1 MTLKNNNKKPKLTR
15 KPKKISSSFLI
26 FFRQFQGTKTSKW
39 NSSHQMKTFNTK
51 IDYFNDRNW
60 CQHQFSLSGAKIWRP
75 LFLALLSN
83 QELRNNKN
91 KFLYQNWIEKTLR
104 DRICIVC
111 KLLCELWNHHLFM
124 TSFLLW
130 SLSFNF
136 VLNQQIWS
144 NCPSIWSKKDAIA
157 QKKNVRTKLKKSKI
171 LNSEFTVKCE
181 KVNNE
186 RVLSILITS
195 FRFTY

>member
-1 MTLKNNNKKPKLTR
+1 
-15 KPKKISSSFLI
+15 
-26 FFRQFQGTKTSKW
+26 
-39 NSSHQMKTFNTK
+39 MKTFNTK
-51 IDYFNDRNW
+51 IDYFDDQNW

-91 KFLYQNWIEKTLR
+91 KFLYQNRIEKTLR

-136 VLNQQIWS
+136 VFNQQILS

-157 QKKNVRTKLKKSKI
+157 QKKKCEDQIEKKSKI